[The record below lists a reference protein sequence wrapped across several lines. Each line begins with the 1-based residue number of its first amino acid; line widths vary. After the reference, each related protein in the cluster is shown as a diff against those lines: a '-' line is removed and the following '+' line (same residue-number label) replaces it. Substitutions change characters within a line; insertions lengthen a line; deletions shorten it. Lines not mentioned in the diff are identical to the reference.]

1 MTNVADVLAVGPHYT
16 ELILENIDFSSL
28 ALVGARFEKCS
39 LRHCK
44 FSDSDLSYAR
54 FVDCDLYCANF
65 EKAML
70 YACWFR
76 DGDLTKAVFKD
87 AYMSGMRMSNV
98 DVTHT
103 DFGKDIQLGKNRK
116 SDLVA
121 PGQLENV
128 ISFGATIV
136 SIAEY
141 EKSQKSIV
149 LNNFYLRISFRD
161 DPQSET
167 WRQFRR
173 KSEVCKLVKR
183 VFLENGYFE
192 KGMEFYRDERV
203 YGRKS
208 MPLGFKRAFDWIFG
222 DCLWGYGVG
231 WHKAVISFMIS
242 VAFFAFIYLLLP
254 SFDVSSGL
262 SLGNGNKNAIMQFN
276 SSTSCADKIHNVL
289 YGCYFSLLTSTTASF
304 GDIMP
309 EGWAKL
315 VAAIQI
321 SCGLVLIS
329 LLVASIAKRIA
340 NV

>member
-1 MTNVADVLAVGPHYT
+1 MNSKNKIMTNVADVLAVGPHYT

-76 DGDLTKAVFKD
+76 EGDLTKAVFKD

-167 WRQFRR
+167 WRQ
-173 KSEVCKLVKR
+173 
-183 VFLENGYFE
+183 
-192 KGMEFYRDERV
+192 
-203 YGRKS
+203 
-208 MPLGFKRAFDWIFG
+208 
-222 DCLWGYGVG
+222 
-231 WHKAVISFMIS
+231 
-242 VAFFAFIYLLLP
+242 
-254 SFDVSSGL
+254 
-262 SLGNGNKNAIMQFN
+262 
-276 SSTSCADKIHNVL
+276 
-289 YGCYFSLLTSTTASF
+289 
-304 GDIMP
+304 
-309 EGWAKL
+309 
-315 VAAIQI
+315 
-321 SCGLVLIS
+321 
-329 LLVASIAKRIA
+329 
-340 NV
+340 